1 MNTMRC
7 KHLILHIADKLQH
20 ICCRSSADVHHKTG
34 VLFGNLRTADSV
46 AFKTCLVDKCTG
58 EISGRTLE
66 HTACTGQLQRLLSD
80 AAITEICHFIGN
92 SLLITCSQAHSYRSN
107 NFTAALQRCMAI
119 TEIKSCSRQLADCAV
134 KLHHTH
140 TGNNLSHFTVI
151 STGVHVNSATD
162 AAWNTYSKFHATKAQ
177 LCSLAG
183 SNSQGNTTAK
193 GQRAI
198 VNSNVIEHITKLDNQ
213 ATDALI
219 AHQQIRTVTNQ
230 RNRHFRLTGTLQ
242 QLLQLLLA
250 LRHSHQIGRTADAE
264 GCMLRH
270 RLLCQQRL
278 GSTACENLLQRHYFS
293 PIASLTTS

>member
-1 MNTMRC
+1 M
-7 KHLILHIADKLQH
+7 
-20 ICCRSSADVHHKTG
+20 
-34 VLFGNLRTADSV
+34 LFGNLSTADSV
-46 AFKTCLVDKCTG
+46 AFKTCLVDKRTG
-58 EISGRTLE
+58 KISGRTLE

-80 AAITEICHFIGN
+80 TAVTEICHFIGN
-92 SLLITCSQAHSYRSN
+92 SLLITCSQAHSDCGN
-107 NFTAALQRCMAI
+107 NFTAALQRRVTI
-119 TEIKSCSRQLADCAV
+119 TKIKSCSRQLADCAV

-140 TGNNLSHFTVI
+140 AGNNLSHFTVI
-151 STGVHVNSATD
+151 GTGVHINSTAN
-162 AAWNTYSKFHATKAQ
+162 AAGNAHSKFHATQAQ

-183 SNSQGNTTAK
+183 SSSQRNTTAK

-198 VNSNVIEHITKLDNQ
+198 VNSNIIQHIAQLDNQ
-213 ATDALI
+213 AADTLI